1 MAVTAPTPLGAGA
14 GEPGGAPP
22 RPSGPL
28 LRHVHRRVPRAVWY
42 ALATLGFA
50 IVVVLVQIALHMR
63 RAEPRDARAI
73 VRRELETSVL
83 ARGERVVRAVPV
95 YRRAAVDY
103 FRATRGLLVLTDR
116 RLLYLGAPPRD
127 ITGASDG
134 PPTFDQR
141 EFRIDT
147 AVTVDGSFA
156 VLGFSRA
163 LVIETPHGDLKV
175 GVRSE
180 GWPEARALRSDW
192 ENRHRHLAAIGAWG
206 KRVRE
211 ARAELGRLLE
221 EYRRQP
227 VYHVVRPGDA
237 MSSIASWYEVPVD
250 SIARLNGIVNN
261 RIRIGQRLLIRSGTP
276 RGKTG

>member
-1 MAVTAPTPLGAGA
+1 MAVTASTPLDAGA
-14 GEPGGAPP
+14 GEPGGTPP
-22 RPSGPL
+22 RASRPL
-28 LRHVHRRVPRAVWY
+28 LRQVHRRVPNGVWY

-50 IVVVLVQIALHMR
+50 IVVVLVQLALYVR

-73 VRRELETSVL
+73 VRRELETNVL

-147 AVTVDGSFA
+147 AVTVDGSFTI
-156 VLGFSRA
+156 LGFSRA
-163 LVIETPHGDLKV
+163 LVIGTPNGDLKV

-180 GWPEARALRSDW
+180 GWPEARALRQDW
-192 ENRHRHLAAIGAWG
+192 ENRHRQLAAIGAWG
-206 KRVRE
+206 ERVRE

-237 MSSIASWYEVPVD
+237 ISSIASWYEVPVD

-261 RIRIGQRLLIRSGTP
+261 RIRIGQRLLIRSGSG
-276 RGKTG
+276 RGKSG